1 MISAKTKSIDM
12 TSGAITKKMIFFV
25 LPLMATNLLQFLYNA
40 ADVMIAGLSSDPNAI
55 GAVGSSGA
63 YLSLIIN
70 IFIGFS
76 VGADV
81 VVARNIGAKDSDRI
95 SKSAHTAICMSVIFG
110 ILGSIVGIALARPML
125 LLMGYKG
132 NLLSL
137 ALLYTYI
144 YLLGLPF
151 ASLTNFLSAI
161 MRAKGDTKTPMYV
174 LSFTGLLNV
183 FLNLL
188 FVLALDM
195 AVAGVAIATAISNLV
210 SAAIL
215 FYILMKDQGDCKI
228 SLGKLR
234 PSKTEFIEICHIG
247 FPSGIQNAFF
257 SISNMLI
264 QSSLVRVDNM
274 IAPPGSEYAPVIK
287 GDSAASSIE
296 NFAFAI
302 MNPVAQAASTFV
314 SQNVGV
320 GDYRRVKKI
329 FGISCILAVA
339 VAASVSSVTLIFHAP
354 LLELYGVKSSA
365 DILSQIA
372 YNTAL
377 TRLWL
382 RCALFFLISLMNTT
396 AGILRGLGR
405 SVTSAVISFVGTCIF
420 RVIWVVTVFEYF
432 MTLESIYAS
441 YSITWILTSLTF
453 LICIAS
459 VLRKK
464 IKEQDGKTA
473 EA

>member
-1 MISAKTKSIDM
+1 MIASKSKSIDM
-12 TSGAITKKMIFFV
+12 THGSILPKMIFFV
-25 LPLMATNLLQFLYNA
+25 LPMMATNLLQFLYNA
-40 ADVMIAGLSSDPNAI
+40 ADVMVAGLSSDPNAI

-81 VVARNIGAKDSDRI
+81 VVARNIGAKDSERV
-95 SKSAHTAICMSVIFG
+95 SKSAHTAIFMSVLFGVLGSLVG
-110 ILGSIVGIALARPML
+110 ILLARPML
-125 LLMGYKG
+125 LIMGYRGK
-132 NLLSL
+132 LLLL
-137 ALLYTYI
+137 ALVYTCI

-174 LSFTGLLNV
+174 LAFTGLLNV
-183 FLNLL
+183 LLNLL

-195 AVAGVAIATAISNLV
+195 TVAGVAIATAASNLV
-210 SAAIL
+210 SAVIL
-215 FYILMKDQGDCKI
+215 FVLLTKETGDCKI

-234 PSKTEFIEICHIG
+234 PSRAEFIEICHIG

-296 NFAFAI
+296 NFAFAL
-302 MNPVAQAASTFV
+302 MNPVSQAASTFV
-314 SQNVGV
+314 SQNVGI
-320 GDYRRVKKI
+320 GDYRRVKKV

-339 VAASVSSVTLIFHAP
+339 VALSVSTLIIIFHAP
-354 LLELYGVKSSA
+354 LLELYGVKNAS
-365 DILSQIA
+365 DFLSKTA

-377 TRLWL
+377 TRLWF
-382 RCALFFLISLMNTT
+382 RCAPFFLISLMNTT

-405 SVTSAVISFVGTCIF
+405 SVTSAAISFAGTCIF
-420 RVIWVVTVFEYF
+420 RVVWIVTVFEYF
-432 MTLESIYAS
+432 KTLESIYVS
-441 YSITWILTSLTF
+441 YSITWILTTSTF
-453 LICIAS
+453 LACIAY
-459 VLRKK
+459 VLRKE
-464 IKEQDGKTA
+464 IKNQDGKTA
-473 EA
+473 